1 MKTKAS
7 KECQCGNGGETKLT
21 FKDMQMMFPEYPD
34 ALDAKQVC
42 EMLGTSTKTLYKMI
56 DEGHI
61 TPVKVGR
68 KYVFA
73 KVKIV
78 EFLLGKQLDIL
89 KELWYSVVAA
99 AKAENHDFEYG

>member
-7 KECQCGNGGETKLT
+7 EECQCDTGGETELT

-56 DEGHI
+56 DEGYI

-78 EFLLGKQLDIL
+78 EFLLGK
-89 KELWYSVVAA
+89 
-99 AKAENHDFEYG
+99 

>member
-1 MKTKAS
+1 
-7 KECQCGNGGETKLT
+7 
-21 FKDMQMMFPEYPD
+21 MMFPEYPD

-78 EFLLGKQLDIL
+78 EFLPWQIAGYIEKTVVQCVADKRYTIPR
-89 KELWYSVVAA
+89 KER
-99 AKAENHDFEYG
+99 

>member
-1 MKTKAS
+1 MKMSMKTKAS
-7 KECQCGNGGETKLT
+7 EECQCDAGGETKFEFELT

-56 DEGHI
+56 DEGYI

-78 EFLLGKQLDIL
+78 EFLLGK
-89 KELWYSVVAA
+89 
-99 AKAENHDFEYG
+99 

>member
-1 MKTKAS
+1 MIYDVYDFNFLRL
-7 KECQCGNGGETKLT
+7 CGLCRY
-21 FKDMQMMFPEYPD
+21 FPKNLQERY
-34 ALDAKQVC
+34 KS

-78 EFLLGKQLDIL
+78 EFLLGK
-89 KELWYSVVAA
+89 
-99 AKAENHDFEYG
+99 

>member
-1 MKTKAS
+1 MCMKTKAS
-7 KECQCGNGGETKLT
+7 EECQCDTGGEIKLT
-21 FKDMQMMFPEYPD
+21 FNEMRMMFPEYPD
-34 ALDAKQVC
+34 ALEAKQVC
-42 EMLGTSTKTLYKMI
+42 EMLGTSKKTLYKMI

-78 EFLLGKQLDIL
+78 EFLLGK
-89 KELWYSVVAA
+89 
-99 AKAENHDFEYG
+99 

>member
-1 MKTKAS
+1 MKNSMKMSMKTKVS
-7 KECQCGNGGETKLT
+7 KECQCGNGGEFKLT

-78 EFLLGKQLDIL
+78 EFLLGK
-89 KELWYSVVAA
+89 
-99 AKAENHDFEYG
+99 